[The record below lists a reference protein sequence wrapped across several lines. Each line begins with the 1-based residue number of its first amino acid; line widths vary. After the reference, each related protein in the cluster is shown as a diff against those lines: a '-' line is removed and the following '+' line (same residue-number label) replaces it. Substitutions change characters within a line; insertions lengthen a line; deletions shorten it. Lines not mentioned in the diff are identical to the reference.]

1 MLFYPLFLFLFNRKE
16 RLLGRIESKV
26 GEIYIEAYTNEHDAE
41 DAMRKKYAEEVAA
54 LSKELEYSEY
64 DSNNRTARIYGEV
77 TVVVLGVQEVNV
89 KQKEVK

>member
-1 MLFYPLFLFLFNRKE
+1 MWCLTYTSAE
-16 RLLGRIESKV
+16 VCSG
-26 GEIYIEAYTNEHDAE
+26 IYNDAVVDIEAYTNEHDAE